1 MAATILGRA
10 TMFAADLLA
19 GHKILVTGGGTG
31 LGKSMTQ
38 AFMALGAETVIWG
51 RRGGVLDEAAAEMR
65 AATGGRCTPMAVD
78 IRNGGAIDDAMT
90 QIFAGAPLT
99 GLVNNAAGNFIS
111 PTKDL
116 SPNAFNAIAS
126 IVAAGTF
133 NTTVAAGRRWI
144 DGGHKGSIVSIV
156 ATWVWSGGPF
166 TVPSAMSK
174 AGVAAMTQSLA
185 VEWGRY
191 GIRTNAI
198 APGPFPSKGMSDRLM
213 PASLAAKTGGM
224 GAERIPLGRWG
235 ELSELDNLAVFLMSG
250 GCDYINGAVIPIDG
264 GQWLVSGGNFAN
276 LTALDDGD
284 WAGIKAA
291 IGATNAADRA
301 ARTA

>member
-1 MAATILGRA
+1 
-10 TMFAADLLA
+10 MFQPGLLD

-31 LGKSMTQ
+31 LGKSMAG

-51 RRGGVLDEAAAEMR
+51 RRGGVLAETAAELSD
-65 AATGGRCTPMAVD
+65 ATGSTCTPMAVD
-78 IRNGGAIDDAMT
+78 IRNGGAIDEAMT
-90 QIFAGAPLT
+90 EVFAARPLT

-111 PTKDL
+111 PTEQL

-133 NTTVAAGRRWI
+133 NTTVAAGKRWI
-144 DGGHKGSIVSIV
+144 EGNHRGSILSIV
-156 ATWVWSGGPF
+156 ATWVWNGGPF

-191 GIRTNAI
+191 GIRANAI

-213 PASLAAKTGGM
+213 PAPLLEKTGGK
-224 GAERIPLGRWG
+224 GAAAIPLGRWG

-250 GCDYINGAVIPIDG
+250 RCDYINGAVIPIDG

-276 LTALDDGD
+276 LTALDSDD
-284 WAGIKAA
+284 WAGIKSA
-291 IGATNAADRA
+291 IAATNATDRA
-301 ARTA
+301 ARTT